1 MAQFMYLIRN
11 EGADFSKYS
20 ANDFQEL
27 MKKYQAW
34 TQKIKTE
41 GQFLAGEKLTN
52 DLGKSLR
59 IKQREIVVDGP
70 YADSKDA
77 IGGFYIIEAKNQSE
91 ALELA
96 RDAPLSRM
104 AAASKFARLSRCSK
118 ARSPLGWRGAAR
130 GSRRPRTPPRR
141 CKQRPSKFFLQD

>member
-34 TQKIKTE
+34 TEKIKTE
-41 GQFLAGEKLTN
+41 GHFLAGEKLSK

-70 YADSKDA
+70 YAESKEA
-77 IGGFYIIEAKNQSE
+77 IAGFYIIEAKNLSE
-91 ALELA
+91 ALEIGKGCPA
-96 RDAPLSRM
+96 LSY
-104 AAASKFARLSRCSK
+104 
-118 ARSPLGWRGAAR
+118 G
-130 GSRRPRTPPRR
+130 GSLEVREID
-141 CKQRPSKFFLQD
+141 QM

>member
-1 MAQFMYLIRN
+1 VPICVLGLTKHSKQKKGGNIMAQFMYLIRN

-27 MKKYQAW
+27 AKKYQAW

-41 GQFLAGEKLTN
+41 GRFLAGEKLSN

-59 IKQREIVVDGP
+59 VKQREIVVDGP

-77 IGGFYIIEAKNQSE
+77 IMGFYIIEAKNLSE
-91 ALELA
+91 ALEVGKGCPA
-96 RDAPLSRM
+96 LSY
-104 AAASKFARLSRCSK
+104 
-118 ARSPLGWRGAAR
+118 G
-130 GSRRPRTPPRR
+130 GSLEVREID
-141 CKQRPSKFFLQD
+141 QM